1 MNPGQLLRSLCAIL
15 LLGGASSA
23 IAGPN
28 DACLKCH
35 ADPAAKRESGAA
47 MPVTDAKKFVA
58 SVHGGKKGK
67 CIECHEDAEAPDG
80 KDHAK
85 KLKPVDCASCHDDAV
100 AEHVK
105 TVHGRQRAG
114 SEQAAAT
121 CTDCHGSAHEILAKD
136 DPQSKTNFANIEA
149 SCGSCHGNDK
159 VVQAAHLPGGNVQ
172 AKYHDSIH
180 GRAMHDGARYNASA
194 PTCTSCHG
202 SHSILG
208 KKEKD
213 SKVSFANIPE
223 TCGSCH
229 QRAHVM
235 YDRGK
240 HGNLQHKG
248 DKTAPTCT
256 DCHSAHGIQRAS
268 QEDWK
273 VAVVG
278 QCGNCHEDYVTSY
291 RKTYHGKVTNLGF
304 ADMATCASCHGAH
317 DIRGVSDPA
326 SPVAPGNVLQ
336 TCQQCHKQAAASFAS
351 WDPHPRPTDRS
362 RDPILYW
369 ANIAMNALL
378 AGVFLFFGL
387 HTLLWAYRNYSD
399 WFKRRRGGGSQR

>member
-15 LLGGASSA
+15 LLGGATSA

-35 ADPAAKRESGAA
+35 TDPAAKRESGAA
-47 MPVTDAKKFVA
+47 MAVTDAKKFVA

-114 SEQAAAT
+114 SEKAAAT

-149 SCGSCHGNDK
+149 TCGSCHGNDK

-180 GRAMHDGARYNASA
+180 GRAVRDGARYHAAA

-202 SHSILG
+202 AHSILG

-213 SKVSFANIPE
+213 SKVSFANIPD
-223 TCGSCH
+223 TCGGCH
-229 QRAHVM
+229 QRAHVV
-235 YDRGK
+235 YDQGK
-240 HGNLQHKG
+240 HGALQTKG

-256 DCHSAHGIQRAS
+256 DCHSAHSIQRAS

-291 RKTYHGKVTNLGF
+291 HKTYHGKVTNLGF

-317 DIRGVSDPA
+317 DIRGASDPT

-336 TCQQCHKQAAASFAS
+336 TCQKCHKQASASFAS

-362 RDPILYW
+362 RDPVLYW

-378 AGVFLFFGL
+378 AGVFIFFGL
-387 HTLLWAYRNYSD
+387 HTLLWAYRSYSD